1 MSGKLFRGRS
11 GALAFAGFVILAAV
25 SLVGTDEDDGLVTQ
39 ATDEITAAPLAREPA
54 IEPVSQSAEPFD
66 MADDVAFA
74 SDEDLI
80 DDAEGFDPTPMSDT
94 PDPVLLDAG
103 SAADDVVETFAEPG
117 AGDTLPID
125 ERRYEILE

>member
-1 MSGKLFRGRS
+1 
-11 GALAFAGFVILAAV
+11 
-25 SLVGTDEDDGLVTQ
+25 
-39 ATDEITAAPLAREPA
+39 
-54 IEPVSQSAEPFD
+54 

>member
-1 MSGKLFRGRS
+1 MF
-11 GALAFAGFVILAAV
+11 AAV
-25 SLVGTDEDDGLVTQ
+25 SLVGTADDDGLVTQ
-39 ATDEITAAPLAREPA
+39 AADETIAAPSAPEPT
-54 IEPVSQSAEPFD
+54 IEPVSQSTEPFG

-80 DDAEGFDPTPMSDT
+80 DDAEGFDPMPMSDT

-103 SAADDVVETFAEPG
+103 PASDDLVEMVAKPG
-117 AGDTLPID
+117 AGDTLPVD